1 MREHILR
8 FADILRG
15 SGIRIAPEETL
26 DCLTGMEH
34 VDLGDRNLFRAL
46 LRSTLVKRAEDLP
59 TFEHLFDL
67 FFHSLQV
74 PDEELAPAEESGG
87 LDTPLQEILEQANGQ
102 LPPWLRKLALEGL
115 AVLAA
120 DMLEAAQQTGIRNIR
135 YPLQTS
141 QFVQKIRK
149 AMGMG
154 DGERE
159 LSDLMEALARRGV
172 PAPARALLEAR
183 LTERMQR
190 FDALIR
196 DYVDR
201 QARAQL
207 PRQKKEEPQLALL
220 EKSFGALNSWE
231 IKSMQH
237 ALQELAKKIR
247 DEASLRQRRNRKGRF
262 SLKHT
267 LRKSVRYG
275 GVPLEV
281 VYRKRK
287 KSRARIVA
295 LCDVSSSVWNASR
308 FMLHLLYSLQDQF
321 DKVRSFVFVDQL
333 GEVTDCFERRP
344 VNEAIETALNDAGI
358 PYNRYTDYGSVFE
371 QFCEEQMDAVN
382 RKTTVIVIGDGRNN
396 FFQPGEAYLS
406 RIRRRARRVIWLN
419 PESRGF
425 WRFGDSMM
433 HRYARNCDQ
442 VRECRNLKQLMEF
455 VNELTL

>member
-1 MREHILR
+1 MKEQILQ
-8 FADILRG
+8 FAEILRG

-34 VDLGDRNLFRAL
+34 VDLRDRDLFRAL
-46 LRSTLVKRAEDLP
+46 LRTTLVKRAEDLP

-67 FFHSLQV
+67 FFRSLQI
-74 PDEELAPAEESGG
+74 PDEELPSAVEQSAMEDS
-87 LDTPLQEILEQANGQ
+87 LREILEQANG
-102 LPPWLRKLALEGL
+102 LISPWLRKLALEGL

-120 DMLEAAQQTGIRNIR
+120 DLMEAGNQVGIQDIR
-135 YPLQTS
+135 YPLQAS
-141 QFVQKIRK
+141 HYVQKIRK
-149 AMGMG
+149 AMGMEN
-154 DGERE
+154 GER
-159 LSDLMEALARRGV
+159 DLGN
-172 PAPARALLEAR
+172 LLEALTR
-183 LTERMQR
+183 QGIPAPTLTFLEQELTERIQR
-190 FDALIR
+190 FEEVIR
-196 DYVDR
+196 DHVER
-201 QARAQL
+201 QAQAQL
-207 PRQKKEEPQLALL
+207 PRQKKEAPHSSLM

-237 ALQELAKKIR
+237 AVQELAKKIR
-247 DEASLRQRRNRKGRF
+247 DEAALRQRRNRKGRF

-267 LRKSVRYG
+267 LRKSLRYG

-281 VYRKRK
+281 VFRKRK
-287 KSRARIVA
+287 KTRARIVV

-333 GEVTDCFERRP
+333 GEVTECFERRP
-344 VNEAIETALNDAGI
+344 VTEAIETALNDAGI

-396 FFQPGEAYLS
+396 FFIPGEKFLS

-433 HRYARNCDQ
+433 HRYSRNCDQ

>member
-1 MREHILR
+1 MKEQILQ

-15 SGIRIAPEETL
+15 SGMRIAPEETL
-26 DCLTGMEH
+26 DSLTGMEH
-34 VDLGDRNLFRAL
+34 VDLRERGLFRAL
-46 LRSTLVKRAEDLP
+46 LRTTLVKRAEDLP

-67 FFHSLQV
+67 FFHSLEI
-74 PDEELAPAEESGG
+74 PDEELPSALEQSGMEDS
-87 LDTPLQEILEQANGQ
+87 LREILEQANG
-102 LPPWLRKLALEGL
+102 LLSPWMRKLALEGL

-120 DMLEAAQQTGIRNIR
+120 DLMEAGNRAGIQDIR

-141 QFVQKIRK
+141 HYVQKIRK
-149 AMGMG
+149 AMGMEN
-154 DGERE
+154 GEQE
-159 LSDLMEALARRGV
+159 LSNLMEALARQGV
-172 PAPARALLEAR
+172 PAATRTFLEQE
-183 LTERMQR
+183 LSERIQR
-190 FDALIR
+190 FEEVIR

-207 PRQKKEEPQLALL
+207 PRQKKEEPHQALMD
-220 EKSFGALNSWE
+220 KSFGALNSWE

-237 ALQELAKKIR
+237 AVQELAKKIR
-247 DEASLRQRRNRKGRF
+247 DEAALRQRRNRKGRF

-267 LRKSVRYG
+267 LRKSLRYG

-281 VYRKRK
+281 VFRKRK
-287 KSRARIVA
+287 KTRPRIVA

-321 DKVRSFVFVDQL
+321 DKVRSFVFVDEL
-333 GEVTDCFERRP
+333 GEVTECFERRP

-358 PYNRYTDYGSVFE
+358 AYNRYTDYGSVFE
-371 QFCEEQMDAVN
+371 QFCEDQMDAVN

-396 FFQPGEAYLS
+396 FFFPGEKYLS

-433 HRYARNCDQ
+433 HRYSRNCDQ
-442 VRECRNLKQLMEF
+442 VRECRNLKQLIEF